1 MSPIGCR
8 CRSRRKNKTTPQSAA
23 LTAPL
28 TRGAKTGTGGVNVEY
43 TKEMIL
49 KLAEDLERC
58 ADPKRS
64 CVGCT
69 FDKTCDRADE
79 NGGAIFQAAA
89 TVIRWQNEKLEEN
102 ASSVTAEAATPS
114 PQGEGL
120 NKGQEWQMGLHERAI
135 EKWGEL
141 AQIVKAMEEM
151 DELGSEL
158 ARALLADEW
167 DEHLLSHIKEELA
180 DVCIMTDQLQLI
192 FGDVSDWEMHKLER
206 LERKLER
213 GL

>member
-1 MSPIGCR
+1 M
-8 CRSRRKNKTTPQSAA
+8 
-23 LTAPL
+23 
-28 TRGAKTGTGGVNVEY
+28 EY

-69 FDKTCDRADE
+69 FDKTCDRANE

-89 TVIRWQNEKLEEN
+89 TVIRWQNEQLEEN
-102 ASSVTAEAATPS
+102 TSSALRAPS

-120 NKGQEWQMGLHERAI
+120 SKGQEWQMGLYERTIKRYGQIKQVTKAV
-135 EKWGEL
+135 EELGEL
-141 AQIVKAMEEM
+141 AV
-151 DELGSEL
+151 ELS
-158 ARALLADEW
+158 RWLLNDGQH

>member
-1 MSPIGCR
+1 M
-8 CRSRRKNKTTPQSAA
+8 
-23 LTAPL
+23 
-28 TRGAKTGTGGVNVEY
+28 EY

-69 FDKTCDRADE
+69 FDKACERADE

-102 ASSVTAEAATPS
+102 TSSDTDEAATPS

-120 NKGQEWQMGLHERAI
+120 NKGQWWQMGLYERAVGRWGDKAQVLKAI
-135 EKWGEL
+135 EELGEL
-141 AQIVKAMEEM
+141 AVELSRWLNSDDPA
-151 DELGSEL
+151 DE
-158 ARALLADEW
+158 RLLA
-167 DEHLLSHIKEELA
+167 HIREELA
-180 DVCIMTDQLQLI
+180 DVCIMSDQLQLI
-192 FGDVSDWEMHKLER
+192 FGDVSDWEMYKLER

>member
-1 MSPIGCR
+1 M
-8 CRSRRKNKTTPQSAA
+8 
-23 LTAPL
+23 
-28 TRGAKTGTGGVNVEY
+28 EY

-58 ADPKRS
+58 SDPTRR
-64 CVGCT
+64 CIGCS
-69 FDKTCDRADE
+69 FDAACEKE
-79 NGGAIFQAAA
+79 NGTAILTAAA
-89 TVIRWQNEKLEEN
+89 AVVRWQMQQLEYQTAVNAHLREMNVVRSIDCARDDRGFGDQDDRSQGQDVEKTMLSCDK
-102 ASSVTAEAATPS
+102 AGDAGKKQA
-114 PQGEGL
+114 
-120 NKGQEWQMGLHERAI
+120 WQMGLYERAI
-135 EKWGEL
+135 GQWGEL

-151 DELGSEL
+151 DELGAEL

-167 DEHLLSHIKEELA
+167 DDHLLSHIKEELA

>member
-1 MSPIGCR
+1 MLPVGCR

-58 ADPKRS
+58 VDPKRS
-64 CVGCT
+64 CAGCT

-102 ASSVTAEAATPS
+102 TSSVTAEAETPS

-120 NKGQEWQMGLHERAI
+120 NKGQAWQMGLYERAI

-151 DELGSEL
+151 DELGAEL

-167 DEHLLSHIKEELA
+167 DDHLLSHIKEELA

>member
-1 MSPIGCR
+1 M
-8 CRSRRKNKTTPQSAA
+8 
-23 LTAPL
+23 
-28 TRGAKTGTGGVNVEY
+28 EY

-89 TVIRWQNEKLEEN
+89 AVIRWQSDLMDETN
-102 ASSVTAEAATPS
+102 AVRSLGYARDDSKTMTSADRSDDA
-114 PQGEGL
+114 G
-120 NKGQEWQMGLHERAI
+120 KGQEWQMGLYERTIKRYGQIKQVTKAV
-135 EKWGEL
+135 EELGEL
-141 AQIVKAMEEM
+141 AV
-151 DELGSEL
+151 ELS
-158 ARALLADEW
+158 RWLLNDGAHD
-167 DEHLLSHIKEELA
+167 DHLLSHIKEELA

>member
-1 MSPIGCR
+1 M
-8 CRSRRKNKTTPQSAA
+8 
-23 LTAPL
+23 
-28 TRGAKTGTGGVNVEY
+28 EY

-102 ASSVTAEAATPS
+102 TSSVTAEAAAPS
-114 PQGEGL
+114 AQGEGL
-120 NKGQEWQMGLHERAI
+120 NKGQEWQMRLYERAI

-151 DELGSEL
+151 DELGAEL

>member
-1 MSPIGCR
+1 M
-8 CRSRRKNKTTPQSAA
+8 
-23 LTAPL
+23 
-28 TRGAKTGTGGVNVEY
+28 EY

-64 CVGCT
+64 CAGCT
-69 FDKTCDRADE
+69 FDKTCDRGDE

-89 TVIRWQNEKLEEN
+89 TVIRSLMEERDAFFSLITKTKFPELRYGVTREANEARLEKCNDQEAEDN
-102 ASSVTAEAATPS
+102 PSVSCADSSLSTREP
-114 PQGEGL
+114 L
-120 NKGQEWQMGLHERAI
+120 KGQAWQMGLYERTIKRYGQIKQVTKAV
-135 EKWGEL
+135 EELGEL
-141 AQIVKAMEEM
+141 AV
-151 DELGSEL
+151 ELS
-158 ARALLADEW
+158 RWLLADGIG
-167 DEHLLSHIKEELA
+167 DGHLLSHIKEELA

-206 LERKLER
+206 LERRLER

>member
-1 MSPIGCR
+1 MDR
-8 CRSRRKNKTTPQSAA
+8 HD
-23 LTAPL
+23 
-28 TRGAKTGTGGVNVEY
+28 AKVVPFGTWAEGGVNMEY

-102 ASSVTAEAATPS
+102 TSSVTAEAAPPS

-120 NKGQEWQMGLHERAI
+120 NKGQEWQMGLYERTIKRYGQIKQVTKAV
-135 EKWGEL
+135 EELGEL
-141 AQIVKAMEEM
+141 AV
-151 DELGSEL
+151 ELS
-158 ARALLADEW
+158 RWLLNDGAHD
-167 DEHLLSHIKEELA
+167 DHLLSHIREELA
-180 DVCIMTDQLQLI
+180 DVCVMTDQLQLI

>member
-1 MSPIGCR
+1 M
-8 CRSRRKNKTTPQSAA
+8 
-23 LTAPL
+23 
-28 TRGAKTGTGGVNVEY
+28 EY

-58 ADPKRS
+58 SDPTRR
-64 CVGCT
+64 CIGCS
-69 FDKTCDRADE
+69 FDAACEKE
-79 NGGAIFQAAA
+79 NGTAILTAAA
-89 TVIRWQNEKLEEN
+89 AVVRWQMQQLEYQTAVN
-102 ASSVTAEAATPS
+102 AHLREMNVVRSLGFDRDDRGSCARDDSKTMMSADRPDDA
-114 PQGEGL
+114 G
-120 NKGQEWQMGLHERAI
+120 KGQAWQMGLYERAI
-135 EKWGEL
+135 GKWGEL

-151 DELGSEL
+151 DELGAEL

-167 DEHLLSHIKEELA
+167 DDHLLSHIKEELA

>member
-1 MSPIGCR
+1 M
-8 CRSRRKNKTTPQSAA
+8 
-23 LTAPL
+23 
-28 TRGAKTGTGGVNVEY
+28 EY

-102 ASSVTAEAATPS
+102 TSSVTAEAATPS

-120 NKGQEWQMGLHERAI
+120 NKGQEWQMGLYERAI
-135 EKWGEL
+135 GKWGEL

-151 DELGSEL
+151 DELGAEL

-167 DEHLLSHIKEELA
+167 DDHLLSHIKEELA

>member
-1 MSPIGCR
+1 M
-8 CRSRRKNKTTPQSAA
+8 
-23 LTAPL
+23 
-28 TRGAKTGTGGVNVEY
+28 EY

-58 ADPKRS
+58 SNPMTR
-64 CVGCT
+64 CIGCS
-69 FDKTCDRADE
+69 FEDACGKD
-79 NGGAIFQAAA
+79 NGNAILTAAA
-89 TVIRWQNEKLEEN
+89 AVIRWQNEKLEETN
-102 ASSVTAEAATPS
+102 AVRSIGFARDDSKTMMSADRPGDAGKS
-114 PQGEGL
+114 
-120 NKGQEWQMGLHERAI
+120 QEWQMRLYERAI

-151 DELGSEL
+151 DELGAEL

-167 DEHLLSHIKEELA
+167 DDHLLSHIKEELA